1 MTSLR
6 ILMFTTFY
14 PPYSFGGDAVGVQRM
29 AQALAARGHH
39 LTVVHTEDAYLTL
52 GGQPAPGAEP
62 DDGVERIGLRASNGF
77 VATLLTQQLGKPI
90 SHRSRIAEITD
101 RGWDIIWHNNAS
113 LVGGPGLLEMG
124 DALKVYEAH
133 EHWLVCPT
141 HVLWRHGRELCDK
154 RECLRCVLH
163 HRRPPQFWRYTGL
176 LERQMKNIDLVIAK
190 SEFSRTKHR
199 EFGLQSQMEVLPYFL
214 PDLDLATAPDPVRQE
229 RPYFLFVGR
238 LEKIKGLQDVFPAFA
253 TDGGADLIIAGDGDY
268 GRELRRLAA
277 DNPRIKFLNRMP
289 PDALTAY
296 YRGAVAL
303 IVPSVCYE
311 TFGIILIESFRL
323 ATPVIARA
331 LGPFPEI
338 VEAAGAGILFRD
350 QRELSEAIAKM
361 LSDSDFRATTA
372 QNARA
377 GFENIWREDRVLAAF
392 GAAFARA
399 AHNKGDQALAKSLEQ
414 GALEN
419 EARG

>member
-1 MTSLR
+1 
-6 ILMFTTFY
+6 
-14 PPYSFGGDAVGVQRM
+14 
-29 AQALAARGHH
+29 
-39 LTVVHTEDAYLTL
+39 
-52 GGQPAPGAEP
+52 
-62 DDGVERIGLRASNGF
+62 
-77 VATLLTQQLGKPI
+77 
-90 SHRSRIAEITD
+90 
-101 RGWDIIWHNNAS
+101 
-113 LVGGPGLLEMG
+113 
-124 DALKVYEAH
+124 
-133 EHWLVCPT
+133 
-141 HVLWRHGRELCDK
+141 
-154 RECLRCVLH
+154 
-163 HRRPPQFWRYTGL
+163 
-176 LERQMKNIDLVIAK
+176 
-190 SEFSRTKHR
+190 
-199 EFGLQSQMEVLPYFL
+199 
-214 PDLDLATAPDPVRQE
+214 
-229 RPYFLFVGR
+229 
-238 LEKIKGLQDVFPAFA
+238 
-253 TDGGADLIIAGDGDY
+253 
-268 GRELRRLAA
+268 
-277 DNPRIKFLNRMP
+277 MP